1 PGKGWGIKSQ
11 VRGDGWLKALR
22 RVRDASNDW
31 PWCPSAVIAASA
43 TAMSCSTVPALAPTA
58 PTMVP
63 SKTTGTPPPKMTT
76 FPALLSWMPKS
87 GFPDCASV
95 ARDAVVLSKIL
106 AVAALPMARS
116 TLPISAPSWR
126 WNATRLPPASTTA
139 TQYGMPKLA
148 ALASAADN
156 ICLASSSV
164 RLVNVRGMTE
174 SSGVFDPDG
183 LRVHKGV
190 RPEVRELAT

>member
-1 PGKGWGIKSQ
+1 
-11 VRGDGWLKALR
+11 
-22 RVRDASNDW
+22 
-31 PWCPSAVIAASA
+31 
-43 TAMSCSTVPALAPTA
+43 
-58 PTMVP
+58 
-63 SKTTGTPPPKMTT
+63 
-76 FPALLSWMPKS
+76 MPKR
-87 GFPDCASV
+87 GLPDCASV
-95 ARDAVVLSKIL
+95 ARSEVFLSKIL

-174 SSGVFDPDG
+174 SSGGFDPDG
-183 LRVHKGV
+183 LRVHEGV
-190 RPEVRELAT
+190 RPEGRELATVAAVLAAADRTARVGGGHAVDEHPAGVEIARDFASQLDVPGPEIAAQTELAGI